1 MDTLIRKLGT
11 ALLVAAALGTS
22 ACTTPPGQTL
32 STATYTMRPG
42 DSVPVGPNSPTL
54 RYERAND
61 SRCPPGVQCIWAGT
75 ISYEFTLIGVTAKE
89 SFALTPEKPSFTS
102 LLDPGLHITLG
113 KFDPPPVPP
122 VGEPKP
128 VYPVTIVV
136 DRD

>member
-1 MDTLIRKLGT
+1 MNTLLRTLGAACLVAT
-11 ALLVAAALGTS
+11 ALTATACQAL
-22 ACTTPPGQTL
+22 PNQTL
-32 STATYTMRPG
+32 SQATYTMQPG
-42 DSVPVGPNSPTL
+42 DSVPVGPEPITL

-75 ISYEFTLIGVTAKE
+75 ISYEFTLIASAATEA
-89 SFALTPEKPSFTS
+89 FALTPEKPGFSSS
-102 LLDPGLHITLG
+102 LVPGVRISLG